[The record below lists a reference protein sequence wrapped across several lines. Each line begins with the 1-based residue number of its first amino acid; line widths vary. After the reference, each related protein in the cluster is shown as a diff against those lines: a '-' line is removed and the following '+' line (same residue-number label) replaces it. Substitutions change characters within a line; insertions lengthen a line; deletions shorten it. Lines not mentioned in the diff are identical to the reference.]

1 MTFDK
6 QDFFEGL
13 LTELSFRVEG
23 GIPNLKNPKHLEVL
37 GEIFDDMELYSV
49 GDILIRNLLNEQ
61 DGYKHIGAGI
71 YVADRDVDS
80 DGKAKPGAKKY
91 RKDGEGESASYS
103 PISDDEAEDIKKKQG
118 EEGEKAAAAYNKS
131 QEKGDDGELVG
142 DEQPEEEEP
151 KGAKVQGSDM
161 FSHAPDVKKDKE
173 GEESGDLEPRG
184 DTESK
189 QKHIQNGFVK
199 GAAPGNRGSM
209 YNEIMSGE
217 VAKILETESNLS
229 EEQLVDRIINL
240 HGSSKLAQQNSG
252 NNPAAGFKVS
262 DLPKDLPK
270 NERELYTKTLV
281 AVRSGKRKHQRTQSA
296 KEILGWNNTQTE
308 EYFGDSEGLKKQEE
322 DVLSAKRIV
331 DLDGNEIPK
340 DEIIQLIREGG
351 KGDNPSDTATIIFN
365 KDNGEA
371 TVLFSS
377 DKDSLDAIVAQSTLK
392 AEVEN
397 NKKLLGDLVKDG
409 KLTEQQANNI
419 ENLLSASV
427 ENHEKTESELKM
439 VGNEPAKWFI
449 QYGNISEVLDNI
461 KNDTKPDGT
470 KDKEKT
476 STRLQKTI
484 RRGGKIHPNIKP
496 YLTEEKDTY
505 SDEELLEAF
514 FKFMGDDEKET
525 EPTND
530 QVTLMERINTRYID
544 KGAPDIFSKLEDIR
558 NRTLQNQRDVISELD
573 KQKINID
580 GKEVG
585 VGTLLEA
592 NTIWKQFHLEA
603 LDESSQKGVHKYR
616 GMFEVNHGGLIV
628 NGKVLRECLGVSNQS
643 EFVSEFEVGEIEE
656 QVGVSGTQKGRT
668 TGGKRIVYALVRD
681 EKGETKKV
689 EIGQK
694 VMRTKSGKTG
704 KLQTVYN
711 WTDDM
716 KDCFDSKN

>member
-1 MTFDK
+1 MKHTQLID
-6 QDFFEGL
+6 EL
-13 LTELSFRVEG
+13 LNELSYRCDEG
-23 GIPNLKNPKHLEVL
+23 IVDLKNKNHIRLLEV
-37 GEIFDDMELYSV
+37 ILYEKRLYEV
-49 GDILIRNLLNEQ
+49 ADILIRNLLNEQ

-80 DGKAKPGAKKY
+80 KGKAKDGAKKY

-142 DEQPEEEEP
+142 DEQPEEEES

-199 GAAPGNRGSM
+199 GAAPGNPGSM

-217 VAKILETESNLS
+217 VAKILETEPNLS

-252 NNPAAGFKVS
+252 NKPAAGFKVS
-262 DLPKDLPK
+262 DLPKDLPT

-322 DVLSAKRIV
+322 DVLSANRIV
-331 DLDGNEIPK
+331 DLDGNEIAK
-340 DEIIQLIREGG
+340 NEIIQLIREGG

-397 NKKLLGDLVKDG
+397 NKKLVDDLVEKGD
-409 KLTEQQANNI
+409 LTEQQGNNI
-419 ENLLSASV
+419 KNILRSSV

-484 RRGGKIHPNIKP
+484 RARGKIHPNIRP
-496 YLTEEKDTY
+496 YLTEQKDTY

-580 GKEVG
+580 GREVG

-643 EFVSEFEVGEIEE
+643 QFVSEFEVGEIEE